1 MRISNRTRPERPSS
15 GKIIFQKN
23 KNNACNFFVCMIL
36 YLGDSRLLR
45 TFMPFN

>member
-1 MRISNRTRPERPSS
+1 MRIPNRSRPVGPSS
-15 GKIIFQKN
+15 EKIIFQKN
-23 KNNACNFFVCMIL
+23 KNNACNFLVRMIL